1 METRR
6 GFVMTTSH
14 CHVTTAKQLGEM
26 LDDGNRYELVKGRL
40 RMMSP
45 AGGEHG
51 RIALRL
57 GMSLGAHVD
66 KHRLGAVYAAET
78 GFLIEQDPDTVRA
91 PDTAFVSAQRL
102 ATITDPAAYVPF
114 APDLAGEIISPNDTF
129 SQVEE
134 KAFAWLT
141 AGTKMVLLVDPAAK
155 TLHVYRAADNILV
168 LNESQELNVDD
179 VVPGWTLKVAELFKR
194 P

>member
-1 METRR
+1 
-6 GFVMTTSH
+6 MTTSQ
-14 CHVTTAKQLGEM
+14 CQVTTAIQLAKM
-26 LDDGNRYELVKGRL
+26 VDDGKRYELVKGEL

-57 GMSLGAHVD
+57 GILLGVHVD
-66 KHRLGAVYAAET
+66 QHQLGTVYAAET
-78 GFLIEQDPDTVRA
+78 GFLIERNPDTVRA

-102 ATITDPAAYVPF
+102 ATITNHAAYVPF

-141 AGTKMVLLVDPAAK
+141 AGTQIVLLVDPATK
-155 TLHVYRAADNILV
+155 TLHVYRAADNIIV
-168 LNESQELNVDD
+168 LNESQALNVDD
-179 VVPGWTLKVAELFKR
+179 VVPGWTFKVVDLFKA
-194 P
+194 